1 MTTGTDRPGRPRV
14 LVVDADDRV
23 RQSLIGLLAIGD
35 RLDVVGD
42 TGGPDEALRLAE
54 SAQPDIVVID
64 PRLPDV
70 DQGRACIRRLRATLP
85 AVRIIALICPG
96 SNGEDGLDG
105 LVDGAVRKTFR
116 PGDLQAAILAGGS
129 SSPA

>member
-1 MTTGTDRPGRPRV
+1 MSTGIDRPGRPRV

-23 RQSLIGLLAIGD
+23 RQSLIGLLGIGG

-42 TGGPDEALRLAE
+42 TGGPDEALRLAG
-54 SAQPDIVVID
+54 SARPDVVVID
-64 PRLPDV
+64 PRLPGLE
-70 DQGRACIRRLRATLP
+70 QGRACIRRLRAVVPGL
-85 AVRIIALICPG
+85 RIIALTCPE
-96 SNGEDGLDG
+96 SNGEDDLDG

-116 PGDLQAAILAGGS
+116 AGDLQAAILTGGS